1 LISAREKGDERI
13 LGDGDFVEQMLAA
26 GRERLERRYYIKAQG
41 YDFNGLVNRVA
52 QLLDMQT
59 KDVLASGKHPPT
71 VKARSLLCYWAT
83 RELGITTI
91 ELSQKL
97 RLSQPTISVSAK
109 RGEKIAAENEF
120 KLLEE

>member
-1 LISAREKGDERI
+1 MISAREKGDERI
-13 LGDGDFVEQMLAA
+13 LGDGDFVEQMLVA
-26 GRERLERRYYIKAQG
+26 GRERLERRYYIIAQG
-41 YDFNGLVNRVA
+41 YDFNGLVNRVV

-59 KDVLASGKHPPT
+59 KDVLASGKHPAT

-97 RLSQPTISVSAK
+97 RLSQPAISVSAK